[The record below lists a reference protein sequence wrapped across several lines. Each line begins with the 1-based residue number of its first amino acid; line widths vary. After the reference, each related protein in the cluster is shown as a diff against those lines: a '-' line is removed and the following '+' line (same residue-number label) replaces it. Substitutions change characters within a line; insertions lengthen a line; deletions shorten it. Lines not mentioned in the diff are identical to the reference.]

1 MTTDEDSKDSYV
13 TGIAQALKKTRLG
26 KSLICLAIQ

>member
-1 MTTDEDSKDSYV
+1 MTTDYEESYV
-13 TGIAQALKKTRLG
+13 TGIAKALKKTRIG